1 VHTIAFC
8 TRCRGMRVGWNAP
21 YVLHC
26 LKCKEWLTK
35 SSKLL
40 ILSIL
45 ASILTLAFS
54 TPGALVFSDEH
65 SGQIAEAAA
74 FQLPMVVGAPAED
87 PSVKAV
93 EAFLERYKVEEGQR
107 GRIAAAIVKSGRK
120 YDVDPRLIASVMIV
134 ESRANPFAISGA
146 DAVGIMQVHLPTWG
160 HRADKEGINLFKIED
175 NVEFGVRILKDY
187 VHRFGLWEG
196 VKRYNGFYPENPSS
210 GQSASE
216 YVGKVQRIYDHKSET
231 AEPSE

>member
-8 TRCRGMRVGWNAP
+8 ARCRGMRVGWNTR

-26 LKCKEWLTK
+26 LKCKEWFTK

-40 ILSIL
+40 VLTVL

-54 TPGALVFSDEH
+54 TPGALVFSDET
-65 SGQIAEAAA
+65 SGQLVEAAA
-74 FQLPMVVGAPAED
+74 FQLPVVAPTVD
-87 PSVKAV
+87 PSVKEI
-93 EAFLERYKVEEGQR
+93 EAFLQSYKVQEGER

-120 YDVDPRLIASVMIV
+120 YNVDPRLIASIMIV

-146 DAVGIMQVHLPTWG
+146 DAVGIMQVHIPTWG

-196 VKRYNGFYPENPSS
+196 VKRYNGWSPDIPSTEL
-210 GQSASE
+210 SASE
-216 YVGKVQRIYDHKSET
+216 YVGKVQHIYDRRLET
-231 AEPSE
+231 AQASE